1 MMFWSA
7 KRGKSDMKVVKTL
20 VIIACSALLS
30 AGGIG
35 SARHA
40 YAQDAAAIDA
50 EGWSA
55 GGTGSA
61 DLDSAD
67 QLNPE
72 AQGTPLTIGGC
83 WSGSVNDT
91 GDGTGTASLT
101 FAQNGKKIQN
111 ASRLN
116 FDWPDQAFVHS
127 GVIHG
132 TVSSTGIKFNGNA
145 GKGCSFHGKATGDA
159 SAMDGTVKF
168 TGKCAKFFKNV
179 TFSIGV
185 GC

>member
-1 MMFWSA
+1 
-7 KRGKSDMKVVKTL
+7 MKLAKTL
-20 VIIACSALLS
+20 AIIACAALLS

-40 YAQDAAAIDA
+40 YAQDAAVTNTD
-50 EGWSA
+50 GWSA

-72 AQGTPLTIGGC
+72 AQGTPLNIAGC
-83 WSGSVNDT
+83 WSGGVNDT
-91 GDGTGTASLT
+91 ADGTGTAALT
-101 FAQNGKKIQN
+101 FVQSGKKIQKT
-111 ASRLN
+111 SRLN
-116 FDWPDQAFVHS
+116 FDWPDQAFVH
-127 GVIHG
+127 GGIHG
-132 TVSSTGIKFNGNA
+132 TVSSTGIKFNGQA
-145 GKGCSFHGKATGDA
+145 GKGCPFHGAGTGDA
-159 SAMDGTVKF
+159 SAMTGAVRF
-168 TGKCAKFFKNV
+168 GGKCAKFFKNV

>member
-1 MMFWSA
+1 
-7 KRGKSDMKVVKTL
+7 MKLAKTL
-20 VIIACSALLS
+20 IIMACAAVLS

-35 SARHA
+35 SPRHA
-40 YAQDAAAIDA
+40 YAQDAAATDTD
-50 EGWSA
+50 GWSA

-72 AQGTPLTIGGC
+72 AQSTPLTIGGC

-101 FAQNGKKIQN
+101 FDQNGKKIQHG
-111 ASRLN
+111 SLLN
-116 FDWPDQAFVHS
+116 FDWPDQAFVH
-127 GVIHG
+127 GGIHG
-132 TVSSTGIKFNGNA
+132 TVSSTGIKFNGQA

-159 SAMDGTVKF
+159 SAMSGTVKF

>member
-1 MMFWSA
+1 MKLA
-7 KRGKSDMKVVKTL
+7 KAL
-20 VIIACSALLS
+20 VIIVCSSLLS
-30 AGGIG
+30 IGGIG

-40 YAQDAAAIDA
+40 YAQDAAATDA
-50 EGWSA
+50 DGWSA

-61 DLDSAD
+61 DLDSTD

-72 AQGTPLTIGGC
+72 AQSTPLDIAGC

-91 GDGTGTASLT
+91 ADGTGTASVT
-101 FAQNGKKIQN
+101 FDQNGKKIHN
-111 ASRLN
+111 TTRLN
-116 FDWPDQAFVHS
+116 FDWPDQAFVH
-127 GVIHG
+127 GGIHG
-132 TVSSTGIKFNGNA
+132 TVSSTGIKFNGQA
-145 GKGCSFHGKATGDA
+145 GKGCSFHGVATGDA
-159 SAMDGTVKF
+159 SAMSGAVKF

>member
-1 MMFWSA
+1 MRLA
-7 KRGKSDMKVVKTL
+7 KTL
-20 VIIACSALLS
+20 TIIACSALLS
-30 AGGIG
+30 AGGVG

-40 YAQDAAAIDA
+40 YAQDAAAADA

-72 AQGTPLTIGGC
+72 TQSTPLDIAGC

-91 GDGTGTASLT
+91 FDGTGTAGST
-101 FAQNGKKIQN
+101 FAQNGKKIQH

-116 FDWPDQAFVHS
+116 FDWPDQAYVH

-132 TVSSTGIKFNGNA
+132 TASSTGIKFNGNA
-145 GKGCSFHGKATGDA
+145 GKGCSLHGVATGDA
-159 SAMDGTVKF
+159 SAMIGTVKF
-168 TGKCAKFFKNV
+168 TGRCAKFFQNV